1 MKGKGMAEFKFG
13 PVELYL
19 VGFEGERPSPG
30 VMGALLDLVGAGV
43 VRLIDFVIVAKSED
57 GEITVTEI
65 EAEAEAY
72 GLVDIEIAAVGITGD
87 EDIEE
92 LAELIPPGTSAALVA
107 LELVYARTLAE
118 QVALSGGVVL
128 RSERIPAPIV
138 NAVFDAAEEIAAE
151 EI

>member
-1 MKGKGMAEFKFG
+1 MAEFKFG

-57 GEITVTEI
+57 GEITVIEI

-118 QVALSGGVVL
+118 QVAKSGGVVL

-138 NAVFDAAEEIAAE
+138 NAVLEAAEQN
-151 EI
+151 

>member
-1 MKGKGMAEFKFG
+1 MAEFAFG
-13 PVELYL
+13 PVELHL

-30 VMGALLDLVGAGV
+30 VMAALLDLVGQGI
-43 VRLIDFVIVAKSED
+43 VRLLDFVIVAKSED

-72 GLVDIEIAAVGITGD
+72 GLVDVEILAAGIAGD

-92 LAELIPPGTSAALVA
+92 FAELIPPGASAALVA
-107 LELVYARTLAE
+107 FELVYARALAE
-118 QVALSGGVVL
+118 QVAASGGIVL

-138 NAVFDAAEEIAAE
+138 NAVLEAAQQN
-151 EI
+151 

>member
-1 MKGKGMAEFKFG
+1 MKGKRMAEFTFG

-30 VMGALLDLVGAGV
+30 VIGALVDLVGQGI
-43 VRLIDFVIVAKSED
+43 VRLLDFVIVAKSED

-65 EAEAEAY
+65 DAEAEGY
-72 GLVDIEIAAVGITGD
+72 GLVDVEIVAAGIAGD
-87 EDIEE
+87 EDI
-92 LAELIPPGTSAALVA
+92 ADVSELIPPGTSAALVA

-118 QVALSGGVVL
+118 QVAQSGGVVL

-138 NAVFDAAEEIAAE
+138 NAVLAAAEEN
-151 EI
+151 

>member
-1 MKGKGMAEFKFG
+1 MAEFTFG

-19 VGFEGERPSPG
+19 VGFEGDRPSPG
-30 VMGALLDLVGAGV
+30 VISALVDLVGAGI
-43 VRLIDFVIVAKSED
+43 VRLIDFVIIGKSAD
-57 GEITVTEI
+57 GEITVTEV

-72 GLVDIEIAAVGITGD
+72 GLVDVEIAAVGIAGD

-92 LAELIPPGTSAALVA
+92 FAELIPPGSSAALVA

-118 QVALSGGVVL
+118 QVAKSGGVVL

-138 NAVFDAAEEIAAE
+138 NAVLDAAEENE
-151 EI
+151 ENTDAPS